1 MNFNDI
7 NRGTT
12 TRRFILENV
21 EAYPAT
27 IAKQTEQKFSISRQA
42 VSKHIRL
49 LLLSGQLEGE
59 GVTRNRR
66 YWLKILN
73 EKSITITLKK
83 DLDEQVVWQEKIA
96 PQLSNL
102 PSRVTKIWR
111 DGFIKML
118 NNAIVHS
125 GGKKVIITLRQT
137 AVTTEIRI
145 ADDGEGIFK
154 KIQNAHQLDNGKS
167 AMLALS
173 KGKLTTDPKNHAG
186 KGISFTNKKFDDF
199 VITSKGTLYA
209 PKHPSDWKPE
219 SLRSPKKGTLVLM
232 KLNNKTVLTPI
243 V

>member
-1 MNFNDI
+1 MNINDI
-7 NRGTT
+7 ERGIT

-21 EAYPAT
+21 DAYPAA
-27 IAKQTEQKFSISRQA
+27 IAKQTEQQFAISRQA
-42 VSKHIRL
+42 VSKHIRI
-49 LLLSGQLEGE
+49 LLSTGQLEGE

-66 YWLKILN
+66 YWLKVLN
-73 EKSITITLKK
+73 ENSISLALKK
-83 DLDEQVVWQEKIA
+83 RLDEQVVWQEKMA

-102 PSRVTKIWR
+102 PNRVIKIWR
-111 DGFIKML
+111 DGFIRML
-118 NNAIVHS
+118 NNALVHS
-125 GGKKVIITLRQT
+125 SGKKVIITLRQT

-154 KIQNAHQLDNGKS
+154 KIQQAYQLKNGKQ

-186 KGISFTNKKFDDF
+186 KDIPFMVKKFDDF
-199 VITSKGTLYA
+199 LITSKGTLYA
-209 PKHPSDWKPE
+209 PKHPSDWTPE

-232 KLNNKTVLTPI
+232 KLSNKTVLTPI